1 MSRIVGIAGRQGNCQ
16 EHKNVLDSLGVENK
30 IVIIPG
36 DLKKTT
42 HLILPGGESTTQEML
57 WKKTGLWNEIKKFK
71 NPILGTCAGAIHLAK
86 ILGNEKIH
94 CERNAFGNQKESFY
108 NEMDFGYAK
117 KNKKLKAMFI
127 RAPIIRQ
134 GKINANGSWQTWAK
148 FKRPNEE
155 NEVLAVVKIGQNW
168 LSTCHP
174 EAVGDDTLHK
184 VFLDL

>member
-1 MSRIVGIAGRQGNCQ
+1 
-16 EHKNVLDSLGVENK
+16 
-30 IVIIPG
+30 
-36 DLKKTT
+36 
-42 HLILPGGESTTQEML
+42 
-57 WKKTGLWNEIKKFK
+57 
-71 NPILGTCAGAIHLAK
+71 
-86 ILGNEKIH
+86 
-94 CERNAFGNQKESFY
+94 
-108 NEMDFGYAK
+108 MDFGYAK